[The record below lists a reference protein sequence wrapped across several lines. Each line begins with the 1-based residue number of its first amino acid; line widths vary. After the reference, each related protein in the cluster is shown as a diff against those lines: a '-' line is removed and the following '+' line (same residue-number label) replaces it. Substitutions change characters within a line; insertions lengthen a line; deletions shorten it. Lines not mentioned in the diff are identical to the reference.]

1 MNNYKSSAELKA
13 MAKEQL
19 FGKYTTAVGAF
30 VTVSAIT
37 LVMSTIP
44 VFMIPHGSIVYTVIY
59 YLVSFIIS
67 LFLGLFASGQA
78 FFYLKIACEQPVSV
92 GDVFFGFRLHPDK
105 SILIQFILS
114 LTSYLC
120 TAPAAIFQ
128 YLYLN
133 GSNAVM
139 LLLMSVSLIAG
150 CVVLIFVSLLLS
162 QAFYLLQ
169 DFPDYSAKELLKMS
183 CHMMKGH
190 KGRLF
195 YIELSFLP
203 LFLLGFLSCCIA
215 YLWIIPYMN
224 ATMANFYM
232 DLVKNQPKEQ

>member
-30 VTVSAIT
+30 VTVSAIS

-44 VFMIPHGSIVYTVIY
+44 VFMIPQGSIVYTVIY

-67 LFLGLFASGQA
+67 LFIGLFASGQA
-78 FFYLKIACEQPVSV
+78 FFYLKVACGQQVSV

-105 SILIQFILS
+105 AILIQFLLS
-114 LTSYLC
+114 LASYLC

-133 GSNAVM
+133 GNSAVM
-139 LLLMSVSLIAG
+139 VLLMSVSLIAG
-150 CVVLIFVSLLLS
+150 CVILIFVSLLLS

-203 LFLLGFLSCCIA
+203 LLLLGLFSCCIA

-224 ATMANFYM
+224 ATLANFYM